1 MISKSSMEMRHLM
14 PKDFRMPMSGRRIFV
29 QIRGASDIPKD
40 TVRHWYRVPVDGHRK
55 RQYLRCDG

>member
-1 MISKSSMEMRHLM
+1 M
-14 PKDFRMPMSGRRIFV
+14 PKDLRMPMSGRRIFV